1 MQADS
6 AQNMKYVDHPS
17 TNPKRITIQS
27 SRECFGVDIPRLR
40 PTTEQ
45 SNPSHVE
52 GNPSHVERPTVI
64 NETVEQM
71 GFGDD
76 DDDFMPPVKKRI
88 VARSHTRVLRNIV
101 TKRIKVE
108 DLP

>member
-6 AQNMKYVDHPS
+6 AQNMKYVDHPW

-71 GFGDD
+71 GSGDD
-76 DDDFMPPVKKRI
+76 D
-88 VARSHTRVLRNIV
+88 ATSCHLSRSAMLLEAIQKFSERL
-101 TKRIKVE
+101 
-108 DLP
+108 